1 MFFRLTA
8 VGMFFPSLVAVL
20 ASPASHVVLADA
32 GPEAPV
38 PRIRLADR
46 QQGAPSAAADGLELS
61 VAFSLVARPD
71 FGAMG
76 SGPRQAGTGAL
87 RIEARIVAGKG
98 NPYGLPPGSRVEG
111 LALAAVVRRSGDGE
125 IWTNPL
131 MEWIPCRGGPHY
143 EATFVLGRPGLYEV
157 TVEPLAPNEEPAVGV
172 ANREA
177 AIRLSNGE
185 EPVGFSNGGPA
196 VGV

>member
-38 PRIRLADR
+38 PRIRLA
-46 QQGAPSAAADGLELS
+46 
-61 VAFSLVARPD
+61 
-71 FGAMG
+71 
-76 SGPRQAGTGAL
+76 AGG
-87 RIEARIVAGKG
+87 
-98 NPYGLPPGSRVEG
+98 
-111 LALAAVVRRSGDGE
+111 RRSGVGE

-143 EATFVLGRPGLYEV
+143 EATFVLDRPGLYEV

-196 VGV
+196 